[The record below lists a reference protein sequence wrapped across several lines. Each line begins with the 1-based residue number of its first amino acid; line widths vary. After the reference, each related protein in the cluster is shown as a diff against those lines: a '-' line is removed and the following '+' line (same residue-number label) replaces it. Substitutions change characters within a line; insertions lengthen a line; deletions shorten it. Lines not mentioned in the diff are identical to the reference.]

1 MTNSDQKQDLQARL
15 DRLAASQEEMVPIAE
30 VRQIIEAVRSM
41 FEGNFAGED
50 LDMLGELGDLARSIN
65 RARKELRE
73 FQPQLLSEEKLP
85 EASDQLDTIIK
96 TTEQA
101 TGKIMD
107 NCERLGGIH
116 ERLKE
121 RIAASDIAASDP
133 DLLASLDDAISESQG
148 YITEIFEA
156 CNFQDLTGQRIQKIV
171 KTLREVERQVLRMV
185 IVFGLNND
193 KGRALDVD
201 TKEKMMNDAELLN
214 GPALPGQ
221 SMEQEDIDDILDKLL

>member
-1 MTNSDQKQDLQARL
+1 MTKEQKENIQAHL
-15 DRLAASQEEMVPIAE
+15 DRLASSNDEMVPMSE
-30 VRQIIEAVRSM
+30 VRQIIDAVRDM
-41 FEGNFAGED
+41 FEGNFQGED
-50 LDMLGELGDLARSIN
+50 LSMLGELGELARAIN

-73 FQPQLLSEEKLP
+73 FSPQALNDEHLPNASE
-85 EASDQLDTIIK
+85 QLDTIVK

-107 NCERLGGIH
+107 NCERLTDMHLRI
-116 ERLKE
+116 KE
-121 RIAASDIAASDP
+121 RIAGSSVAATDP
-133 DLLASLDDAISESQG
+133 DLLASLDDAMTESQSH
-148 YITEIFEA
+148 ITEIFEA

-185 IVFGLNND
+185 IVFGLHKD
-193 KGRALDVD
+193 KGKALDSQ
-201 TKEKMMNDAELLN
+201 TKEKMMSDADLLN

>member
-1 MTNSDQKQDLQARL
+1 MTNEQKENFQTRL
-15 DRLAASQEEMVPIAE
+15 DRLAASKDEMVPIAE
-30 VRQIIEAVRSM
+30 VRQIIEAVRDM
-41 FEGNFAGED
+41 FEGNFQGED
-50 LDMLGELGDLARSIN
+50 LSLMGELGELARSIN

-73 FQPQLLSEEKLP
+73 FSPQALNDEHLPNASE
-85 EASDQLDTIIK
+85 QLDTIIK

-121 RIAASDIAASDP
+121 RIAGSEIAASDP
-133 DLLASLDDAISESQG
+133 DLLASLDDAVSESQA

-185 IVFGLNND
+185 IVFGLNKD
-193 KGRALDVD
+193 KGKALDTE